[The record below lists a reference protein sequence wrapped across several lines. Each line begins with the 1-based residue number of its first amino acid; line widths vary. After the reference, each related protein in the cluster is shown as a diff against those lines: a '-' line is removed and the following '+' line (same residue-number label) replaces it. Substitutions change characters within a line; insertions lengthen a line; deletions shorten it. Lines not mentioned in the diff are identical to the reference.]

1 MTKTTNVTVTA
12 RQRRV
17 RLAATSALVAPA
29 ILLAGCSW
37 TPDWANPV
45 SWYDSVFSS
54 DDANV
59 PAPKTEAPALQ
70 TGEKVPG
77 EKESFPK
84 LGSVPDRPKAA
95 GTPAQRQALAKGLVA
110 DRANA
115 KYTDQVVRA
124 GGATPNAQ
132 GPARTAAPAAPTR
145 SAAVSNLPVA
155 PGTPSRDSAAMTSTS
170 PPPPPTP
177 RPVLSTQPVASAPPM
192 MAAATPDRS
201 ETMTMPS
208 IVQRRGQLPPL
219 PPSVVPGVVSRDVP
233 SIVQRRPKA
242 MAAPVPPPLTGAA
255 PTMAAAPA
263 VPPPLMPTATPAPR
277 MAAIGSSPP
286 QVALPVTQNQSTLM
300 RVFNQ
305 HLAASASDTWVPP
318 ASGGFAAPQA
328 TPIANLPASVP
339 AVVRD
344 TYNAALSASNGV
356 TAGGFASTTPAV
368 IIKFGHGGVGLT
380 RSARQMTARIA
391 KQAKERGGYVRVVG
405 HASQRTGSMDYG
417 QHQKVNFNISFD
429 RANAVAREL
438 LRRGVPAD
446 RIIVEAV
453 GDTQPIYYEFMPDGE
468 AQNRRAEIFLE

>member
-1 MTKTTNVTVTA
+1 
-12 RQRRV
+12 
-17 RLAATSALVAPA
+17 
-29 ILLAGCSW
+29 
-37 TPDWANPV
+37 
-45 SWYDSVFSS
+45 
-54 DDANV
+54 
-59 PAPKTEAPALQ
+59 
-70 TGEKVPG
+70 
-77 EKESFPK
+77 
-84 LGSVPDRPKAA
+84 
-95 GTPAQRQALAKGLVA
+95 
-110 DRANA
+110 
-115 KYTDQVVRA
+115 
-124 GGATPNAQ
+124 
-132 GPARTAAPAAPTR
+132 
-145 SAAVSNLPVA
+145 
-155 PGTPSRDSAAMTSTS
+155 
-170 PPPPPTP
+170 
-177 RPVLSTQPVASAPPM
+177 
-192 MAAATPDRS
+192 
-201 ETMTMPS
+201 
-208 IVQRRGQLPPL
+208 
-219 PPSVVPGVVSRDVP
+219 
-233 SIVQRRPKA
+233 
-242 MAAPVPPPLTGAA
+242 
-255 PTMAAAPA
+255 
-263 VPPPLMPTATPAPR
+263 